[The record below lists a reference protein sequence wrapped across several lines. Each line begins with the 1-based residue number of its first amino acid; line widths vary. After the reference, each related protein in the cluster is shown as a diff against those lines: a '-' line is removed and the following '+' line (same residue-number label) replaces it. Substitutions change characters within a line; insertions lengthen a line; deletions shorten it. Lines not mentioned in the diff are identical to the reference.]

1 MLRIALEPEAASIYV
16 QFLPI
21 ERLKNSFAMTK
32 TGTKYMVVDIG
43 GECFF
48 NVQILD
54 VSSKYN
60 FYNKITTKG
69 ILFDTSECESLI
81 PFLFYIYTSFAW

>member
-21 ERLKNSFAMTK
+21 EREHQGFAMTK

-43 GECFF
+43 GKC
-48 NVQILD
+48 
-54 VSSKYN
+54 
-60 FYNKITTKG
+60 
-69 ILFDTSECESLI
+69 
-81 PFLFYIYTSFAW
+81 